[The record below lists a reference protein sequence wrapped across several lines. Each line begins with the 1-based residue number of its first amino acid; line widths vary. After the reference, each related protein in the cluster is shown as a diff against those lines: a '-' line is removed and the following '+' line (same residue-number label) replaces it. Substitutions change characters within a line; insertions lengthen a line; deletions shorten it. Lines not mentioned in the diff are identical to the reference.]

1 MNNHNTSNAPGES
14 VNLPRI
20 ISELEFNNYTQQW
33 LIKINQL
40 TTKLKSTERVAVDD
54 FKDFFLKKDNDLL
67 KDNNALPEQRL
78 LKVYFDCEAVH
89 HIISSVGVKIIKA
102 RFAIVDDLLL
112 NGVATPTFTIILYG
126 VDTLGNRC
134 SAYSIGEPQY
144 DYNYLIGKN
153 TPGDISQSISD
164 NLAQRWLKNWKQAEI
179 DTPLFDTTYGYLNGY
194 NYLMADFMNSLY
206 PPGTTRENNG
216 VFVLLAAHDYIS
228 YTPGSEHAEVM
239 TFGLVLAGVKMPKS
253 HKNAPGNV
261 EGAVD
266 TFFDLSLPSPPN
278 YQTA

>member
-1 MNNHNTSNAPGES
+1 MNNHNTSNAPGE
-14 VNLPRI
+14 VAGTARI

-40 TTKLKSTERVAVDD
+40 TAGLKAAEKTDTAD
-54 FKDFFLKKDNDLL
+54 FKAFFLKKDD
-67 KDNNALPEQRL
+67 DIRQDHDVPEQRL

-89 HIISSVGVKIIKA
+89 HIISSVGIKTIKA
-102 RFAIVDDLLL
+102 RFAIVDDYLL
-112 NGVATPTFTIILYG
+112 NGIVTPTFTIILYG

-134 SAYSIGEPQY
+134 SAYSIGQPQY
-144 DYNYLIGKN
+144 DYNYVVEKN
-153 TPGDISQSISD
+153 APGDISQSISD

-179 DTPLFDTTYGYLNGY
+179 DTTLFDTNYGYLNGY

-239 TFGLVLAGVKMPKS
+239 TFGLVLAGVNMPKS
-253 HKNAPGNV
+253 RQNSPGDF

-266 TFFDLSLPSPPN
+266 IFYDLSLPSPPN